1 MTTSCVRGLVP
12 LLTILFA
19 LVAPSRASATTWA
32 VPGTGS
38 NVCTVANPNCNT
50 IAQAVTASSSGDAIS
65 IGAGSFPVASAIAL
79 TKTLTISG
87 AGIGTTFVQ
96 PTAGAFSVRTNNI
109 VFRDFTVQNGTT
121 GIAFQSA
128 ASNNTQ
134 ITRVQF
140 SGQTSRGIDVSLAAT
155 FPVSNV
161 AITDCQFAVPGIAI
175 RTSSTAQVAGFAI
188 TGTSFNGGTYALY
201 VANDN
206 STSRFSGLT
215 VQNTTF
221 TNVGSAANSYTIYA
235 EELRDAV
242 IEDSTF
248 TGGRSGIGLLKFYA
262 TSGVAAS
269 NIVVRRNAFSGFT
282 GNALDLEVYLGGAT
296 PGIGLESPITI
307 QDNTLQKNVAIS
319 ISSPAI
325 FVRLPAELT
334 NAAVNIQDNDITLSG
349 TFGAATQ
356 AHGIQ
361 LRGNGPIVLT
371 GNTIDGGNVGG
382 SGTTPPSSGIVV
394 QSQAASTGL
403 PSGTFSNVMPATVSI
418 SASCNRIQGF
428 RNGVSIWDSIAN
440 VYGGLQAG
448 AAITLTSGVIG
459 GNDVGVVTAAAP
471 PTISAEGNYWGCPA
485 GPTDPACD
493 GVSGDVDADPFAS
506 TAPSCVGCTADAEC
520 DDGLFCT
527 GSETCNAGACVA
539 GAGDPCAGGPECEN
553 VCNEAADNCIVPA
566 ATVCRAAAGDCD
578 VAETCSGLGGGCPV
592 DVLLSGSTT
601 CRASAGEC
609 DLAETCDGVS
619 PACPA
624 DVKQTGGT
632 SCTSDGNPC
641 TLDQCNGVADGCD
654 HPAGNA
660 GAVCRGAAGACD
672 LAESCDGVSA
682 ACPADVKSTAVCRAS
697 AGTCDVAESCDGVAD
712 ACPADVKST
721 AICRASAGACDVAES
736 CDGVADACPADAF
749 APPSTVCRPAA
760 GGCDVAESCSGSSS
774 SCPVDTGLPDGDA
787 DTVCDALDNCVVI
800 ANPDQANV
808 DGDAFGDLCDPC
820 SNIVP
825 TVASKPKLVLSKIV
839 PPTTDDK
846 LNFTGTI
853 LDVPA
858 SPTVDPVANGLRIL
872 VSDSTGAI
880 PIDITIPGGAYD
892 TASKVGW
899 KVNRSGTSWRYRNA
913 GRAVPLVHGITNAQL
928 KAFATS
934 PGKYK
939 FTVRG
944 KNADYAVNTANLPLT
959 GTLVIDVPYATTG
972 QCGEAAFATVPTKP
986 NCQVTGA
993 GQNVRCR

>member
-1 MTTSCVRGLVP
+1 MTRFCTRGIAALVV
-12 LLTILFA
+12 A
-19 LVAPSRASATTWA
+19 LVAVAAPSMALATTWA

-96 PTAGAFSVRTNNI
+96 PTAGAFSVRTSNI
-109 VFRDFTVQNGTT
+109 VFRDFTLQNGTT

-128 ASNNTQ
+128 ASDNTQ

-155 FPVSNV
+155 FPVTNV
-161 AITDCQFAVPGIAI
+161 AVADCQFAVPGIAI
-175 RTSSTAQVAGFAI
+175 RTSSTAQVAGFTI
-188 TGTSFNGGTYALY
+188 TGTTFTGGTYALY

-215 VQNTTF
+215 VQNSTF
-221 TNVGSAANSYTIYA
+221 TNVGTSGNSYVVYA

-296 PGIGLESPITI
+296 PGVGLENPIVI
-307 QDNTLQKNVAIS
+307 QDNTFQKNVAIS

-334 NAAVNIQDNDITLSG
+334 NAAVNIQDNDIALSG

-382 SGTTPPSSGIVV
+382 TGTTPPSSGIYV
-394 QSQAASTGL
+394 QSQAASTSL
-403 PSGTFSNVMPATVSI
+403 PSGTFTNVMPATVSI
-418 SASCNRIQGF
+418 SASCNRILGF
-428 RNGVSIWDSIAN
+428 RNAVSIWDSIAN

-448 AAITLTSGVIG
+448 AAVTLSSNVFT
-459 GNDVGVVTAAAP
+459 GNDLGVVSAAAAP
-471 PTISAEGNYWGCPA
+471 TIAAEGNYWGCPA

-493 GVSGDVDADPFAS
+493 GIQGNVDADPFAS
-506 TAPSCVGCTADAEC
+506 AVPTCVGCTTNAEC

-539 GAGDPCAGGPECEN
+539 GGGDPCTGGAACEN
-553 VCNEAADNCIVPA
+553 VCNEAADDCIVPSG
-566 ATVCRAAAGDCD
+566 TVCRAAAGDCD
-578 VAETCSGLGGGCPV
+578 VAETCSGLGGSCPA

-601 CRASAGEC
+601 CRAAAGEC
-609 DLAETCDGVS
+609 DLAETCDGVA
-619 PACPA
+619 PTCPA
-624 DVKQTGGT
+624 DVKQPGGT

-641 TLDQCNGVADGCD
+641 TVDQCDGVADGCN
-654 HPAGNA
+654 HPAGNS
-660 GAVCRGAAGACD
+660 GAVCRSAAGACD
-672 LAESCDGVSA
+672 LAETCDGAST
-682 ACPADVKSTAVCRAS
+682 ACPADVKSTAVCRPSAGACDLAESCDGAADACPADGKSTAVCRAS
-697 AGTCDVAESCDGVAD
+697 AGVCDVAESCDGVAD
-712 ACPADVKST
+712 S
-721 AICRASAGACDVAES
+721 
-736 CDGVADACPADAF
+736 CPADAF
-749 APPSTVCRPAA
+749 APSSTVCRPAA
-760 GGCDVAESCSGSSS
+760 GGCDVAESCTGSAA

-787 DTVCDALDNCVVI
+787 DTVCDALDNCAAI

-825 TVASKPKLVLSKIV
+825 TVASKPKLVLSKILL
-839 PPTTDDK
+839 PATDDK
-846 LNFTGTI
+846 LSFTGTF
-853 LDVPA
+853 LNVPA
-858 SPTVDPVANGLRIL
+858 SPSIDPVAHGLRIL

-880 PIDITIPGGAYD
+880 PIDVTIPGGAYD

-899 KVNRSGTSWRYRNA
+899 TVNRSGTSWRYRNV
-913 GRAVPLVHGITNAQL
+913 GRAVPLVDGITNAQL
-928 KAFATS
+928 KAFTS
-934 PGKYK
+934 TPGKYK

-944 KNADYAVNTANLPLT
+944 KNGSYAVNTANLPLT

-972 QCGEAAFATVPTKP
+972 QCGEAAFSIAPAKP
-986 NCQVTGA
+986 NCAVTGA
-993 GQNVRCR
+993 GKNVRCR